1 MLQIPKMT
9 MSEKLKQIYPRS
21 GPIKSYKKHGELRIG
36 RGIYYAKNTTQRLT
50 TLLKE
55 DKNDGTKNNKTT

>member
-9 MSEKLKQIYPRS
+9 MSEKLKQIYPRLR
-21 GPIKSYKKHGELRIG
+21 PIKSYKKYGGLRIG
-36 RGIYYAKNTTQRLT
+36 QGIYYTTNTTQRLT

-55 DKNDGTKNNKTT
+55 DRK